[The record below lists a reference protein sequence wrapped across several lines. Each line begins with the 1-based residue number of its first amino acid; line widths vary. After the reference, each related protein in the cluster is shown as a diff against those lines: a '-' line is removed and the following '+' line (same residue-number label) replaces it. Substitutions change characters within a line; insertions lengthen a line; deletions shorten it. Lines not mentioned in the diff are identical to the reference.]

1 MPATVAD
8 VMSRDP
14 ITVSPETPMKD
25 AIQLLAEHRISGLPV
40 LDSEQKLVGII
51 SEADLIWQESGVDVP
66 PYITIL
72 DSVIYLKNP
81 ITFEQELHKAMGA
94 TVSEAMTSK
103 VKTTSPNITLRDA
116 SRDLHENGVHRLPV
130 LDGTGQLVG
139 ILTRGDII
147 RAMAAG
153 LA

>member
-14 ITVSPETPMKD
+14 ITVAPETPMKE
-25 AIQLLAEHRISGLPV
+25 AIQLLAQHRISGMPV
-40 LDSEQKLVGII
+40 LDDQGKLVGII
-51 SEADLIWQESGVDVP
+51 SETDLIWQESGVEIP

-81 ITFEQELHKAMGA
+81 VTFEQELHKAMGA

-103 VKTTSPNITLRDA
+103 VKTTTPTATLRDA
-116 SRDLHENGVHRLPV
+116 SRELHGDGVPRLPV
-130 LDGTGQLVG
+130 LDETGKVVG

>member
-1 MPATVAD
+1 MPAIVAD

-25 AIQLLAEHRISGLPV
+25 AIQLLAQNRIGGLPV
-40 LDSEQKLVGII
+40 LDAQQKLVGII
-51 SEADLIWQESGVDVP
+51 SETDLIWQESGVDVP
-66 PYITIL
+66 PYIAIL

-81 ITFEQELHKAMGA
+81 VTYEQELHKAMGA
-94 TVSEAMTSK
+94 TVSEAMPTK
-103 VKTTSPNITLRDA
+103 VKTTAPEVTLRDA
-116 SRDLHENGVHRLPV
+116 SRDLHEDGVHRLPV
-130 LDGTGQLVG
+130 IDAAGKMVG

>member
-14 ITVSPETPMKD
+14 ITVSPETSMKE
-25 AIQLLAEHRISGLPV
+25 AIQLLAHHRISGLPV
-40 LDSEQKLVGII
+40 LNDQQALVGII
-51 SEADLIWQESGVDVP
+51 SETDLIWQESGVDVP
-66 PYITIL
+66 PYIAIL

-81 ITFEQELHKAMGA
+81 VTFEQELHKAMGA
-94 TVSEAMTSK
+94 TVSEAMTTK
-103 VKTTSPNITLRDA
+103 VKTTAPDVTLREA
-116 SRDLHENGVHRLPV
+116 SRALHEDGVHRLPV
-130 LDGTGQLVG
+130 LDGAGKIVG

>member
-14 ITVSPETPMKD
+14 ITVAPETPMKE
-25 AIQLLAEHRISGLPV
+25 AIQLLAKHRISGMPV
-40 LDSEQKLVGII
+40 LSDKGKLVGVI
-51 SEADLIWQESGVDVP
+51 SETDLIWQESGVDIP

-81 ITFEQELHKAMGA
+81 VTFEQELHKAMGA
-94 TVSEAMTSK
+94 TVSEAMTTK
-103 VKTTSPNITLRDA
+103 VKTTPPEATLRDA
-116 SRDLHENGVHRLPV
+116 SRALHGDGVHRLPV
-130 LDGTGQLVG
+130 LDEGGKVVG

-153 LA
+153 LS

>member
-14 ITVSPETPMKD
+14 ITVSPETPMKE
-25 AIQLLAEHRISGLPV
+25 AIQLLAKHRISGLPV
-40 LDSEQKLVGII
+40 LNREQKLVGII

-81 ITFEQELHKAMGA
+81 ITFEQELHKAIGA

-103 VKTTSPNITLRDA
+103 VKTTSPDITLRDA
-116 SRDLHENGVHRLPV
+116 SRDLHEDGVHRLPV
-130 LDGTGQLVG
+130 LDKTGQLVG

-153 LA
+153 LS